1 MQGRVSDQHQFQ
13 LDNRLQ
19 EVREREEETKRVKK
33 RLEEQETTM
42 SLERERLQATVSR
55 LEAHIKEQNI
65 QQDEVI
71 HQSIIM

>member
-33 RLEEQETTM
+33 RLEEQEVTM

-71 HQSIIM
+71 YQSIIM